1 MVPSRFPARRV
12 GLRKDV
18 PAAKMESDPPKGEAI
33 PGAWIGDR
41 NISENLIR
49 HREAVVV
56 QFVGRLGHGVI
67 LRHGF

>member
-1 MVPSRFPARRV
+1 M
-12 GLRKDV
+12 